1 MHYKNQSSPPLLDGG
16 TSVSAAGE
24 GHQLISKAAIKRVTC
39 GEKGMW
45 LQALGTAQR
54 RGRTWVFIYSTTG
67 GAQGANR
74 EYWLYVALMK
84 VSI

>member
-54 RGRTWVFIYSTTG
+54 RTWEFIYSTTG
-67 GAQGANR
+67 EGQGANM